1 MNNRLYCTFVEPNE
15 INEISKKIQSSYKV
29 LFDKIFVLESLD
41 GEKVML
47 TYNVDLGNSNGEFAI
62 GNTILVHRK
71 KQTNTL
77 YTINA
82 LNELIKS
89 LNNGVLDKSYSI
101 NWDDYKNCILLVQA
115 DGYKKIKK
123 ENHKEMTKAKL
134 FNYLIQSKETD
145 QNMYTLSVIHTALK
159 KFKTKIVLYNYDA
172 FVFDFCD
179 VEYDGL
185 FKTLEHIVSDEY
197 PISIKKGNHY
207 GALYEI

>member
-1 MNNRLYCTFVEPNE
+1 MNNRLYCKFIEPNE
-15 INEISKKIQSSYKV
+15 VEEVSKKIQSSYKV

-41 GEKVML
+41 GEKIML
-47 TYNVDLGNSNGEFAI
+47 TYNVDLGNSNNEFAI

-115 DGYKKIKK
+115 DGYKKI
-123 ENHKEMTKAKL
+123 
-134 FNYLIQSKETD
+134 D
-145 QNMYTLSVIHTALK
+145 
-159 KFKTKIVLYNYDA
+159 TKI
-172 FVFDFCD
+172 
-179 VEYDGL
+179 
-185 FKTLEHIVSDEY
+185 K
-197 PISIKKGNHY
+197 
-207 GALYEI
+207 EIINLS